1 MAKISR
7 GKLGATPGSKKL
19 PSLKE
24 DVRKGVKE
32 DADRLRK
39 PIDSKAK
46 GAARTA
52 VIGAAKRAGS
62 RMAGRAAGIAGAAIV
77 GKEVGDAIVGMTRKK
92 TLPRKPSGRAD
103 SIPGQTSW
111 KPKVAG
117 KITNKTGAKQSKTQA
132 AGEFAKSGGVFK
144 GSGGAAKPKKKVM
157 R

>member
-39 PIDSKAK
+39 PMSSTAK
-46 GAARTA
+46 GAAKTA
-52 VIGAAKRAGS
+52 VVGAAKRAGM

-77 GKEVGDAIVGMTRKK
+77 GKEIGDAIVGATRKK
-92 TLPRKPSGRAD
+92 TLSRTPSGRAE
-103 SIPGQTSW
+103 SIPGQTKW

-117 KITNKTGAKQSKTQA
+117 KIQNKTGARQSKTQA
-132 AGEFAKSGGVFK
+132 AGEFARSGGVFK
-144 GSGGAAKPKKKVM
+144 GSTGEAKRKK